1 MFRWY
6 ILGGSDSSR
15 EQDTN
20 VCGAATDRMLSQIIM
35 TGERNGKGGKLC
47 FTDFDTAEPH
57 LIFYKY
63 SEKNNS
69 SPIPR
74 HRFCIKT
81 FHPKHKRTSSE
92 CA

>member
-57 LIFYKY
+57 LIFYK
-63 SEKNNS
+63 NND
-69 SPIPR
+69 
-74 HRFCIKT
+74 
-81 FHPKHKRTSSE
+81 KRAQRQRRKAVL
-92 CA
+92 CGL

>member
-1 MFRWY
+1 MFRLY
-6 ILGGSDSSR
+6 ILGGGDSSL

-20 VCGAATDRMLSQIIM
+20 VCGAATDRMQSLIIL
-35 TGERNGKGGKLC
+35 TGERNGKGGKPC

-63 SEKNNS
+63 SEKTDS

-81 FHPKHKRTSSE
+81 FHQKHKRTSSE